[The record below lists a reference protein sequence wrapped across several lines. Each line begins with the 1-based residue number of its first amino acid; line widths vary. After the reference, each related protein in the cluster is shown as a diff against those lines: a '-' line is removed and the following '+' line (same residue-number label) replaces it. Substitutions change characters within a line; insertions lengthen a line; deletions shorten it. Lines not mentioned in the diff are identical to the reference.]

1 MKHIFALLTLA
12 TVYLTAYCRADVRW
26 LETRH
31 NFGAFDED
39 FGPATTEFKFVN
51 TGDEPVSI
59 LGAHASCGCTTPKY
73 PREAI
78 APDDTASITVTYDPA
93 GRPGRFTKYV
103 GVELSGDLPR
113 IKLYV
118 SGTVVGNERS
128 IEGRFP
134 VKADSKFSLARG
146 AVMFGPIGKGA
157 MRTYN
162 LQGYNRST
170 DTIRPQLVDMPGY
183 IKADVVPA
191 AVPPGEQMTFILYFN
206 TSYCPLYGLV
216 ADTLG
221 VKGNPESDITYP
233 LPVTAMVEEDF
244 TKLTPRQLEKSG
256 IATLS
261 ENSVDFGRIDGRKS
275 LSGSVT
281 LRNTGQSEL
290 VVRRVYSSDPG
301 ISVSIDKTKLKPGK
315 EAVITA
321 TVDTAQ
327 LPGAL
332 LNARVA
338 VITNDPGHPTQIIR
352 LVGEK

>member
-12 TVYLTAYCRADVRW
+12 TVCLVAHGRADVRW
-26 LETRH
+26 LETKH

-39 FGPATTEFKFVN
+39 FGPATTVFKFVN

-73 PREAI
+73 TREPI
-78 APDDTASITVTYDPA
+78 APGDTASIAVTYDPA

-103 GVELSGDLPR
+103 GVELSGNLPK

-134 VKADSKFSLARG
+134 VKADGKLSLARN
-146 AVMFGPIGKGA
+146 AAMFGPIGKGS

-170 DTIRPQLVDMPGY
+170 DTIRPQITDMPRH
-183 IKADVVPA
+183 IKADIVPP

-216 ADTLG
+216 ADTLSIKSMPG
-221 VKGNPESDITYP
+221 AATTFQ
-233 LPVTAMVEEDF
+233 LPITAMVEEDF

-261 ENSVDFGRIDGRKS
+261 DKAVDFGRIHGQAHLRGTVK
-275 LSGSVT
+275 
-281 LRNTGQSEL
+281 LRNTGKSEL
-290 VVRRVYSSDPG
+290 LVRRVYSSDPG
-301 ISVSIDKTKLKPGK
+301 ISVSINQTKLKPGK

-321 TVDTAQ
+321 TVDTSAI
-327 LPGAL
+327 PGDM

-338 VITNDPGHPTQIIR
+338 VITNDPGNPTQIIR